1 MVKPQKPHTHTSHRS
16 HRSHKAR
23 LENQKKHTKSRKK
36 KPSNKMRL
44 DDYRTQK
51 PQTEPM
57 MNTGMDLEW
66 TVCSSGSTR
75 PGIWKIHM
83 AQQVHPSPGHTCKRE
98 SPCALGIRCLLNL
111 KGWDFLSIWAT
122 ARAIHGSVRCVLEQ
136 LHSYPLQSSTWS
148 LFGPRAPSRLW
159 WLHFL
164 SWVTN
169 LGPKLKISGF
179 QGPLQRPSAPEKMG
193 KQGL

>member
-1 MVKPQKPHTHTSHRS
+1 MVKHGKATKATHPHEPQKPQKPQKPQSQAGKPKQK
-16 HRSHKAR
+16 HKIP
-23 LENQKKHTKSRKK
+23 KK
-36 KPSNKMRL
+36 KNSNKMRL

-83 AQQVHPSPGHTCKRE
+83 AQQVHPSPGHTWTRE

-111 KGWDFLSIWAT
+111 KG
-122 ARAIHGSVRCVLEQ
+122 
-136 LHSYPLQSSTWS
+136 
-148 LFGPRAPSRLW
+148 
-159 WLHFL
+159 
-164 SWVTN
+164 
-169 LGPKLKISGF
+169 
-179 QGPLQRPSAPEKMG
+179 
-193 KQGL
+193 